1 MVTRKIPLTNHI
13 IEALPTRQ
21 RDRILNLCTLV
32 ELDLGTALCAANQ
45 PYQYVYFPLT
55 GFISSIAVS
64 ADVPSLELGLIGNEG
79 IVGVDIALG
88 VNSALFQSVVQGS
101 GTALRIPV
109 SDFQREITT
118 NPSLVVLLNR
128 YIYLSIQQLAQAAV
142 CIHFHEIEA
151 RLARWLLM
159 TNDCAHSDTFQIT
172 HVFLAQ
178 MLGVRRSGVTLAAG
192 ELRKKS
198 LISYARGKVRI
209 LDRKGLEAISCPC
222 YQTMLGNSS
231 GLFLQGSSSA
241 V

>member
-118 NPSLVVLLNR
+118 NPSRVVFTESLHLSFDTTACAGCGLYSLSRDRGTFGALV
-128 YIYLSIQQLAQAAV
+128 A
-142 CIHFHEIEA
+142 
-151 RLARWLLM
+151 
-159 TNDCAHSDTFQIT
+159 DD
-172 HVFLAQ
+172 
-178 MLGVRRSGVTLAAG
+178 
-192 ELRKKS
+192 
-198 LISYARGKVRI
+198 
-209 LDRKGLEAISCPC
+209 
-222 YQTMLGNSS
+222 
-231 GLFLQGSSSA
+231 
-241 V
+241 